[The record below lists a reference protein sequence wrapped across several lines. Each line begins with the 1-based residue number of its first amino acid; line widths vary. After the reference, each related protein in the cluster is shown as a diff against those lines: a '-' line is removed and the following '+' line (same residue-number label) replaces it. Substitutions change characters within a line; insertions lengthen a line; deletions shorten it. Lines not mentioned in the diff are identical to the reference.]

1 MGRKTLPS
9 KQKIRTTQNDAHT
22 TINRNTFNDK
32 SYYYFTTNI
41 LMKLNIFFK
50 KNINHLFFKNFI
62 YKYYNI

>member
-41 LMKLNIFFK
+41 LMKLNIFVFFFK
-50 KNINHLFFKNFI
+50 KYYKSFI
-62 YKYYNI
+62 FQKFYK